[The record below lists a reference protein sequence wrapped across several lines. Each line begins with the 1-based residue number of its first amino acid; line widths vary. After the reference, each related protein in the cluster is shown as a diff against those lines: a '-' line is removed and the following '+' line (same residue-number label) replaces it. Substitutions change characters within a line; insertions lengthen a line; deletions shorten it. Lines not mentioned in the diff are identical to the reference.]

1 MKKPSRKQARH
12 KQVDPFLLRALAKAA
27 LTVCFQFRKPPR
39 IPVSLWA
46 TATGLPITSERWGQ
60 LERGKLISWE
70 NPGWLLTADGARIL
84 RGSGIKFPSQIVKSS
99 LS

>member
-1 MKKPSRKQARH
+1 MKKPKRAQARP

-46 TATGLPITSERWGQ
+46 TATGLPITSARWGH
-60 LERGKLISWE
+60 LERDKLISWVG
-70 NPGWLLTADGARIL
+70 PGWLLTVDGARIL
-84 RGSGIKFPSQIVKSS
+84 RAGGVKFPSRIVKA
-99 LS
+99 

>member
-1 MKKPSRKQARH
+1 MKTPKRAQARH
-12 KQVDPFLLRALAKAA
+12 KPVDPFLLRALAKAA
-27 LTVCFQFRKPPR
+27 LALCFQFRKPPR

-46 TATGLPITSERWGQ
+46 TATGLPITSERWGH
-60 LERGKLISWE
+60 LEHDKLISWE

-84 RGSGIKFPSQIVKSS
+84 RDGGIKFPSQIVKSH